1 MPIPGKVEGE
11 RAQPSRPLP
20 VLAPRSALEL
30 LPSRALSSAWADD
43 PRRHSRTACKQVFA
57 GLDLLDHLATLRH
70 APDFPERPKPDFPEP
85 TRLIPTGQDRRAPI
99 EAMRGWYRE
108 HGASQW
114 RECTT
119 AKWRFG
125 ESGLVGL
132 PGAGGFDFL
141 LCLPPWI
148 GQSTREVVA
157 SNKPEDVPVS
167 MTPEVVVEG
176 RVIDPKGMP
185 VVGAQVAHAASPHE
199 VPTLPEWART
209 ITDPQGRFRLVLMP
223 SGPSDL
229 IVVDH
234 NGRRIGSLT
243 PSGGDTVLHR
253 R

>member
-1 MPIPGKVEGE
+1 MERRNGASAQQQNGVLE
-11 RAQPSRPLP
+11 RADLWACQGPAGSISC
-20 VLAPRSALEL
+20 SA
-30 LPSRALSSAWADD
+30 
-43 PRRHSRTACKQVFA
+43 C
-57 GLDLLDHLATLRH
+57 HL
-70 APDFPERPKPDFPEP
+70 
-85 TRLIPTGQDRRAPI
+85 G
-99 EAMRGWYRE
+99 
-108 HGASQW
+108 S
-114 RECTT
+114 
-119 AKWRFG
+119 
-125 ESGLVGL
+125 
-132 PGAGGFDFL
+132 
-141 LCLPPWI
+141 
-148 GQSTREVVA
+148 VVA